1 MPEPQDPRGEVSA
14 DDASGD
20 EKSSSDGASAGSSAE
35 SGGLS
40 RSAGGSNSGGS
51 PGEDE
56 GRVDWFADT
65 GSGSASD
72 RASDTDSDSGT
83 AEGAGSGTAS
93 PSAGERSSEADAEP
107 AGGSASGAGS
117 KEHHAQPDTERIA
130 KLTGEQAADKTENSG
145 SGRTSS
151 ERAEPERTGTP
162 APKADQEA
170 QATAHEGTERLEKPG
185 AQKNESAESDQD
197 AANSAAS
204 SENTGRSDKKAAQPS
219 EQTGQ
224 SAEKKGSSRE
234 DTAKFEK
241 PSASKG
247 PETERIQKSSA
258 QSDGERKPSSPSG
271 SDLSETPSSRTG
283 QDGTDARQPT
293 DESGKSTSGSEPERG
308 TQRLEKPP
316 QQGAES
322 SARSGS
328 GSGKSSTEPAT
339 ERIEKPTEAPRSAGR
354 TAARSDES
362 AAEQTQ
368 QIPPVGAEDST
379 QPHRLGAKA
388 AAEVEEPTQRIEVPE
403 DFGKKIDDKPAA
415 NDSALVESGAQLLP
429 KPIRVAD
436 DPPPAPGPLSWSQR
450 SASSGLPGLL
460 RNHRRL
466 LVTWLSALVV
476 LGVVLGVVIGS
487 NGLQQLAAPSP
498 PSPVELNP
506 AIRPIGATAPV
517 PSRSSLSAALSGPAS
532 NPALGNLGGQV
543 LDAQTGQQL
552 WQQNAAQPMTPAS
565 TGKLFAVSAALL
577 DLDPHHRFTTKVV
590 RGPTPGSVVLVG
602 GGDPTLSTLPPGQK
616 SIYYDAPSVDDL
628 ANQVRAA
635 TGGHVTQ
642 VFVDNSRYVGPKMA
656 PGWDN
661 SDIAGGSVAP
671 IDPVM
676 VNGGRSDPTAE
687 ESPRSATPGLQA
699 GQELAKR
706 LGAGSVSEGVA
717 PPRAQGLGEVRS
729 PTVQDMAESVL
740 THSDNVGAETLAREV
755 ALHTGNE
762 PSFAGAVKAVREV
775 LSRNGFAMN
784 GVQMQDGS
792 GLSKDDR
799 VRPADIATAMEAA
812 SSPAN
817 DERTR
822 RLRGLLAGLPVAG
835 GTGTLGDRYHDSPA
849 RGWVRAKTGTLN
861 GANGI
866 TGTVLTQDGRLL
878 VFAFLSN
885 GPSSAQARPA
895 LDKIAEALRG
905 CGCR

>member
-1 MPEPQDPRGEVSA
+1 V
-14 DDASGD
+14 
-20 EKSSSDGASAGSSAE
+20 
-35 SGGLS
+35 
-40 RSAGGSNSGGS
+40 
-51 PGEDE
+51 
-56 GRVDWFADT
+56 
-65 GSGSASD
+65 
-72 RASDTDSDSGT
+72 
-83 AEGAGSGTAS
+83 
-93 PSAGERSSEADAEP
+93 GERSSEAGAESSS
-107 AGGSASGAGS
+107 GRSETGAGS
-117 KEHHAQPDTERIA
+117 TERDAPPHTERIA
-130 KLTGEQAADKTENSG
+130 KPTGEQETARTEPKTE
-145 SGRTSS
+145 RK
-151 ERAEPERTGTP
+151 AES
-162 APKADQEA
+162 
-170 QATAHEGTERLEKPG
+170 TAHPGTERLEKP
-185 AQKNESAESDQD
+185 SAPKGGSGESDQD
-197 AANSAAS
+197 TAKS
-204 SENTGRSDKKAAQPS
+204 SEKTGRS
-219 EQTGQ
+219 
-224 SAEKKGSSRE
+224 AEKVVQDSEDGQDSGDGQAPEKKESSRE
-234 DTAKFEK
+234 HNAKSEK
-241 PSASKG
+241 SSASKDPG
-247 PETERIQKSSA
+247 TQRIPSA
-258 QSDGERKPSSPSG
+258 QPGGEQSGKPSSPSG
-271 SDLSETPSSRTG
+271 SDLFEDPSSRTG
-283 QDGTDARQPT
+283 QDGADAQQAT
-293 DESGKSTSGSEPERG
+293 DERGKSTSGSEPERG
-308 TQRLEKPP
+308 TQRLEKPSA
-316 QQGAES
+316 QQSTED
-322 SARSGS
+322 SARSAPGS
-328 GSGKSSTEPAT
+328 ATSSTEPAT
-339 ERIEKPTEAPRSAGR
+339 ERLEKPTGEQKPTER
-354 TAARSDES
+354 TDERTGPDES

-368 QIPPVGAEDST
+368 QFPPVGAEDST
-379 QPHRLGAKA
+379 QPHRFGAEA
-388 AAEVEEPTQRIEVPE
+388 APEVEEPTQRIEVSE
-403 DFGKKIDDKPAA
+403 DLGEEVDDKPAA

-436 DPPPAPGPLSWSQR
+436 DPPPTPGPLSTSQR
-450 SASSGLPGLL
+450 SAPPGLPSLL

-466 LVTWLSALVV
+466 LATWLSALVV
-476 LGVVLGVVIGS
+476 LGVILGVLIGS

-506 AIRPIGATAPV
+506 AIRPIGAAAPV
-517 PSRSSLSAALSGPAS
+517 PSQSSLSAALSGPAS

-590 RGPTPGSVVLVG
+590 RGPAPGSVVLVG

-616 SIYYDAPSVDDL
+616 SIYYGAPSVDDL

-661 SDIAGGSVAP
+661 SDVAGGSVAP

-729 PTVQDMAESVL
+729 PTVQDLAESVL

-792 GLSKDDR
+792 GLSTDDR
-799 VRPADIATAMEAA
+799 VRPADIAAVMEAA
-812 SSPAN
+812 SSPAD

-822 RLRGLLAGLPVAG
+822 RLRGLLAGLPIAG